1 MREKQIEQKLV
12 KAVRNAGG
20 LCPKF
25 VSPGLAG
32 MPDRL
37 ILLPGRRLAF
47 VEVKA
52 PGEKPRLLQLH
63 RHAQLRALGFR
74 VHVLDDP
81 AQIPEILEQVQAPV
95 APALAACAEA
105 DQTNRADHT
114 NRVSPIHSA
123 RSDCENKGESNEK
136 NRLT

>member
-12 KAVRNAGG
+12 RAVRAAGG

-37 ILLPGRRLAF
+37 ILLPGGRFAF

-52 PGEKPRLLQLH
+52 PGEKPRALQLH
-63 RHAQLRALGFR
+63 RHAQLRALGFS
-74 VHVLDDP
+74 VFVLDDP
-81 AQIPEILEQVQAPV
+81 ARVPVIL
-95 APALAACAEA
+95 
-105 DQTNRADHT
+105 DHT
-114 NRVSPIHSA
+114 QRSWEQLACCEPGRVEGKRPS
-123 RSDCENKGESNEK
+123 G
-136 NRLT
+136 RLQGQWAQQI

>member
-12 KAVRNAGG
+12 RAVRAAGG

-37 ILLPGRRLAF
+37 ILLPGGRFAF

-52 PGEKPRLLQLH
+52 SGEKPRALQLH
-63 RHAQLRALGFR
+63 RHAQLQALGFS
-74 VHVLDDP
+74 VFVLDDP
-81 AQIPEILEQVQAPV
+81 ARVPVILDQAEPIPVV
-95 APALAACAEA
+95 RKKGAEESEA
-105 DQTNRADHT
+105 IKRERTGRK
-114 NRVSPIHSA
+114 
-123 RSDCENKGESNEK
+123 RSGNKQ
-136 NRLT
+136 

>member
-12 KAVRNAGG
+12 RAVRAAGG

-37 ILLPGRRLAF
+37 ILLPGGRFAF

-52 PGEKPRLLQLH
+52 PGEKPRALQLH
-63 RHAQLRALGFR
+63 RHAQLRALGFS
-74 VHVLDDP
+74 VFVLDDP
-81 AQIPEILEQVQAPV
+81 ARVPVILDQAEPIPVVRKKERKEAKRLKENGPEESGVEINNE
-95 APALAACAEA
+95 
-105 DQTNRADHT
+105 TN
-114 NRVSPIHSA
+114 
-123 RSDCENKGESNEK
+123 
-136 NRLT
+136 

>member
-25 VSPGLAG
+25 VSPGIAG

-74 VHVLDDP
+74 VHVLDDSWSGD
-81 AQIPEILEQVQAPV
+81 AGI
-95 APALAACAEA
+95 
-105 DQTNRADHT
+105 THT
-114 NRVSPIHSA
+114 RCPGRKCGSHEPGLTDP
-123 RSDCENKGESNEK
+123 RYT
-136 NRLT
+136 RLQ

>member
-12 KAVRNAGG
+12 KAVRNVGG

-81 AQIPEILEQVQAPV
+81 AQIPGIMEQA
-95 APALAACAEA
+95 
-105 DQTNRADHT
+105 QTPQPQSDHT
-114 NRVSPIHSA
+114 EGASLLLSA
-123 RSDCENKGESNEK
+123 SNDKGESNEK

>member
-81 AQIPEILEQVQAPV
+81 AQIPEILEQAQAPV
-95 APALAACAEA
+95 TPALAACAEA

-114 NRVSPIHSA
+114 NRVSPIHVTP
-123 RSDCENKGESNEK
+123 DYNEGESNEK

>member
-37 ILLPGRRLAF
+37 ILLPGGRFAF

-52 PGEKPRLLQLH
+52 PGEKPRALQLH
-63 RHAQLRALGFR
+63 RHAQLRALGFS
-74 VHVLDDP
+74 VFVLDDP
-81 AQIPEILEQVQAPV
+81 ARVPVIL
-95 APALAACAEA
+95 
-105 DQTNRADHT
+105 DHT
-114 NRVSPIHSA
+114 EGASLLLSA
-123 RSDCENKGESNEK
+123 SNDKGESNEK

>member
-12 KAVRNAGG
+12 KAVRNVGG

-81 AQIPEILEQVQAPV
+81 AQIPEILEQAQ
-95 APALAACAEA
+95 APALAACDEA

-114 NRVSPIHSA
+114 NRVSPIHVTP
-123 RSDCENKGESNEK
+123 DCNEGESNEK